1 MKPISKDIEKNSNG
15 AESLINNNNENQGGK
30 KRNKLGKIRKSYST
44 LATDINNDKKSNENG
59 EKNQIEKLKI
69 SLKYDNIDYSKKIKE
84 AKEFEDL
91 KRIYEKW
98 SGKKFDTS
106 NKNKNIITDNYFWEK
121 PKYKWNNKIDD
132 KKKKKED
139 YKDFIR
145 INIKYKNL
153 LFENKKM
160 KLEISNLKNKI
171 NKLMTNKSKEEE
183 LKNKIN

>member
-1 MKPISKDIEKNSNG
+1 MII
-15 AESLINNNNENQGGK
+15 
-30 KRNKLGKIRKSYST
+30 
-44 LATDINNDKKSNENG
+44 
-59 EKNQIEKLKI
+59 QI
-69 SLKYDNIDYSKKIKE
+69 YSKKIKE

-91 KRIYEKW
+91 KRMYEKW
-98 SGKKFDTS
+98 SCKKFDTS

-139 YKDFIR
+139 NKDFIR

-183 LKNKIN
+183 LKNKINKLMLDLSKEEKKK